1 MLLASRPPG
10 DALRTPEPEWQMIL
24 AVLFELG
31 SSGLP
36 GVWEASPRRT
46 ILEELVVASLAA
58 VLLLIVRGSRL
69 PLGCCLGLFLAQPR
83 DEDLTA
89 RIMMI
94 SMRSYRRCWRRTHWP
109 GRMKPE
115 YLGFLIRI
123 LAT

>member
-1 MLLASRPPG
+1 M
-10 DALRTPEPEWQMIL
+10 
-24 AVLFELG
+24 LFELG
-31 SSGLP
+31 SGGLP
-36 GVWEASPRRT
+36 GVWEASPRRA

-58 VLLLIVRGSRL
+58 VLLLIVLGLRL

-89 RIMMI
+89 RITMI
-94 SMRSYRRCWRRTHWP
+94 DMLRSYRLNLTRTHWP

-115 YLGFLIRI
+115 YLGFFIRI